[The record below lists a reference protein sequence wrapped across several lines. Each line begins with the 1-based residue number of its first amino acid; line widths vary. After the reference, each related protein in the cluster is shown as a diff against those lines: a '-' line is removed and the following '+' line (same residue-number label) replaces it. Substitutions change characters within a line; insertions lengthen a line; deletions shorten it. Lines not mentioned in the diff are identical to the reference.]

1 MFLFVPLT
9 RLHCYELN
17 TCLMIIFFFEP
28 FPIGYFHW
36 NGTFSN
42 RYCISILKANT
53 HTHSHLINSINLNT
67 REKKKQSKQNK
78 RKLGSPFRLFCSNLF
93 SVMFCRILATV
104 YITCFPTLSLTLSLT
119 PLLPLTAKM
128 WRKSSNG
135 ECEWLQFLTILDWV
149 ENKQTI

>member
-42 RYCISILKANT
+42 RYWISILKANT

-104 YITCFPTLSLTLSLT
+104 YITCFPTLSLTLSHT
-119 PLLPLTAKM
+119 TAAIDSENVKEKQQRRVWM
-128 WRKSSNG
+128 ITISNYTRLSG
-135 ECEWLQFLTILDWV
+135 
-149 ENKQTI
+149 K